1 VSRERLDTLGFIDR
15 SSATRLAEIEITT
28 LDDFLDRC
36 ARRHGRREVGRS
48 TGISDDRLHRWAEM
62 AELMRI
68 EGIDSRYAELLAA
81 AGVHSMRDLR
91 EQDGRRLADMLLA
104 VNEARRFTN
113 LVPSAAVVGGWID
126 RARRLEPRVDAE
138 RPE

>member
-1 VSRERLDTLGFIDR
+1 VSREPLDTLGFIDR
-15 SSATRLAEIEITT
+15 ASATRLAEIEIRT

-36 ARRHGRREVGRS
+36 GRSHGRREVERS

-68 EGIDSRYAELLAA
+68 EGIDLRYAELLAA
-81 AGVHSMRDLR
+81 AGVHSMRSLR
-91 EQDGRRLADMLLA
+91 EQDGRRLADVLLA
-104 VNEARRFTN
+104 VNEARRLTN
-113 LVPSAAVVGGWID
+113 LVPSAAVVSGWID
-126 RARRLEPRVDAE
+126 RARRLEPRVDVG